1 MSKNDNSKS
10 KKDMLTYN
18 EVKALLAAQY
28 NAEFGKKRFPKQKNT
43 KIHPIAMISN
53 STKPNLSEIPEQPV
67 NWQVKPAF
75 LLFPK
80 VLNFIFNSFRSGDKF
95 HM

>member
-28 NAEFGKKRFPKQKNT
+28 NAEFGKEK
-43 KIHPIAMISN
+43 
-53 STKPNLSEIPEQPV
+53 IPEAEKYK
-67 NWQVKPAF
+67 NSSYRDDLK
-75 LLFPK
+75 
-80 VLNFIFNSFRSGDKF
+80 LNETESLGNPGGTTG
-95 HM
+95 